1 MSLNPNTCV
10 FNSLYKNLL
19 NSFYER
25 TFVSKYHFSKSD
37 KSVLIK
43 LIYLITSI
51 KSPVIVIVIVIVI
64 VVVAITTGAFH
75 RHCAR
80 VLCEIF

>member
-25 TFVSKYHFSKSD
+25 TFVSKYH
-37 KSVLIK
+37 LYY
-43 LIYLITSI
+43 IYTDMGN
-51 KSPVIVIVIVIVI
+51 
-64 VVVAITTGAFH
+64 TTQN
-75 RHCAR
+75 
-80 VLCEIF
+80 

>member
-1 MSLNPNTCV
+1 MSLNPNICV

-43 LIYLITSI
+43 LIYLIPSI
-51 KSPVIVIVIVIVI
+51 KSPVIVIVIVI
-64 VVVAITTGAFH
+64 VVVAITTGAFQ